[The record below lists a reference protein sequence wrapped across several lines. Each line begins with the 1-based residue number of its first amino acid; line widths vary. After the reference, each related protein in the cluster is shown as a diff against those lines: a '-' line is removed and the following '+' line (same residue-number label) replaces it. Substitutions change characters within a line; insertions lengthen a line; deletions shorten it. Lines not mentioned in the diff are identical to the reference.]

1 MDTTLF
7 GDLGVD
13 GADGPELIQA
23 FAKEFGLDIS
33 TFDACR
39 HFGPEAGFS
48 LLHSIVQFFRMEV
61 LREDVHGAADKLPIA
76 IRDLVAA
83 AEAKR
88 WPKDRGEAKRRSPT
102 SAGTDWDVV

>member
-1 MDTTLF
+1 METTLF

-23 FAKEFGLDIS
+23 FAKEFRVDIS
-33 TFDACR
+33 SFDACR

-61 LREDVHGAADKLPIA
+61 LGEDVHSAADKLPIA
-76 IRDLVAA
+76 IRDLVTA
-83 AEAKR
+83 AEVKR
-88 WPKDRGEAKRRSPT
+88 WSNERGEAKKCAPS
-102 SAGTDWDVV
+102 SDGTDWEVV